1 LIEQFGRIYSRDRT
15 DMKIVFVN
23 RFFYPDESATS
34 RLTSS
39 LAFALAKAGWTVHV
53 VTGRRFHNRDWLPLA
68 GDEVAGVAVH
78 RIWSSSF
85 TSTRLFG
92 QGLEYLTFHASA
104 WWHIR
109 RLARSRVVVV
119 ACTDPPLLSITAML
133 AVARSDAVLVNWIHD
148 LFPEAAI
155 QLGLLDS
162 RRFLARLL
170 CRMRDV
176 SLRTAHWNVVP
187 TWRMAEPLLKRGMSP
202 SALSIIHYWSDGE
215 TIRPVERACN
225 PLLREWGL
233 EDKFVVGYSGN
244 LGRVHEFATILD
256 AAESLRNQRD
266 IVFLF
271 IGDGHRRDWV
281 ESEARRRGLENVIMK
296 PLQPRERL
304 AESLSV
310 PELHL
315 VSLLPRLEACSVP
328 SKLYGILAAGR
339 PTLFVGDLDGEVAR
353 IITEGCCGA
362 AVPIGDGHSLA
373 RRITELAGS
382 ATLRR
387 RMGENARL
395 LFDTTFHQEIG
406 IDKWRRRL
414 TDASLSGEMPRT
426 AAPIGK
432 LRGLVSRMGA
442 LIR

>member
-1 LIEQFGRIYSRDRT
+1 
-15 DMKIVFVN
+15 MKIVFVN

-39 LAFALAKAGWTVHV
+39 LAFALAEAGWTVHV
-53 VTGRRFHNRDWLPLA
+53 VTGRRFHNREWLPKA
-68 GDEVAGVAVH
+68 ADEVAGVVVH

-85 TSTRLFG
+85 ARTRLIG
-92 QGLEYLTFHASA
+92 RGLEYLTFHMSA

-109 RLARSRVVVV
+109 HLARLGAVVV

-133 AVARSDAVLVNWIHD
+133 AVARSDAILVNWIHD

-162 RRFLARLL
+162 RRFLARAL
-170 CRMRDV
+170 CQMRDI
-176 SLRTAHWNVVP
+176 SLRKAHWNVVP
-187 TWRMAEPLLKRGMSP
+187 TWRMAEPLLKRGISP
-202 SALSIIHYWSDGE
+202 SALPIIHYWSDGE
-215 TIRPVERACN
+215 TIRPIERACN

-256 AAESLRNQRD
+256 AAQGLRNQGD

-271 IGDGHRRDWV
+271 IGDGHWRGWV

-304 AESLSV
+304 ADSLSV

-353 IITEGCCGA
+353 IITEGGCGA
-362 AVPIGDGHSLA
+362 AVAIGDDYSLA

-382 ATLRR
+382 AALRR
-387 RMGENARL
+387 RMGENARV
-395 LFDTTFHQEIG
+395 LFETTFNQEIG
-406 IDKWRRRL
+406 IGKWRHLL
-414 TDASLSGEMPRT
+414 TDTSLSWEMP
-426 AAPIGK
+426 PDHSPK
-432 LRGLVSRMGA
+432 SVSGVGC
-442 LIR
+442 